1 VEIVAVTGPQGV
13 DAPMAVHDEV
23 SGGSH
28 QATGQKA
35 LRGLGA
41 HPRRLPHLSPW
52 PGTQPSQPG
61 AWGSHRQRLRQP
73 LEWRH
78 PAV

>member
-41 HPRRLPHLSPW
+41 HPRQLPRSSP
-52 PGTQPSQPG
+52 
-61 AWGSHRQRLRQP
+61 
-73 LEWRH
+73 
-78 PAV
+78 